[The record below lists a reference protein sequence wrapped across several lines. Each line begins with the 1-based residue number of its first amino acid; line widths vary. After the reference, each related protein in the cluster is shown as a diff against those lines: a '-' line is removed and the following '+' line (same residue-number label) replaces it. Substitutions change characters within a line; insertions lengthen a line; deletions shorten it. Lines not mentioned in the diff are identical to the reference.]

1 MSGGAGVSP
10 AISRLRIDVGNSNGW
25 INLRL
30 ISIPNKR
37 LSIIFGVLLLLI
49 LPLLLVF
56 YLLVGNAQAT
66 ESYWKVAQG
75 KEKVSKSQ
83 VMPWF
88 GPSPYLYTIPNN
100 NNAVIFA
107 PHTRFYIEP
116 WTPKGK
122 KKGHY
127 VWQLN
132 LHTLSAQSL
141 LYQQFISL
149 TPQLY
154 SKPIKIWEK
163 LSDLPRSYDLTKENL
178 SEQILIEAISFNNQ
192 NQKYKIELSV
202 SNFKRLSR
210 NFLGLDFINNPLSKR
225 KQTLSYSGVIHLKFF
240 ELSKTAQLKV
250 ELTKHF
256 NNWSYP
262 LRGDPKKY
270 TIPSIIAVLGKL
282 YLLPDSRPCFM
293 LVSPAYK
300 GRIYTE
306 RPKVEDKTFRLII
319 L

>member
-1 MSGGAGVSP
+1 
-10 AISRLRIDVGNSNGW
+10 
-25 INLRL
+25 
-30 ISIPNKR
+30 
-37 LSIIFGVLLLLI
+37 
-49 LPLLLVF
+49 
-56 YLLVGNAQAT
+56 
-66 ESYWKVAQG
+66 
-75 KEKVSKSQ
+75 
-83 VMPWF
+83 
-88 GPSPYLYTIPNN
+88 
-100 NNAVIFA
+100 
-107 PHTRFYIEP
+107 
-116 WTPKGK
+116 
-122 KKGHY
+122 
-127 VWQLN
+127 
-132 LHTLSAQSL
+132 
-141 LYQQFISL
+141 L

-178 SEQILIEAISFNNQ
+178 SEEILIEAISFNNQ

-210 NFLGLDFINNPLSKR
+210 NFLGLEFISNPLSKR

-282 YLLPDSRPCFM
+282 YLLPDSRPCFL

>member
-1 MSGGAGVSP
+1 
-10 AISRLRIDVGNSNGW
+10 
-25 INLRL
+25 LRL
-30 ISIPNKR
+30 ISILNKR
-37 LSIIFGVLLLLI
+37 VSISVGVLLLLI
-49 LPLLLVF
+49 LTLLLIF
-56 YLLVGNAQAT
+56 YLFAANAQAT
-66 ESYWKVAQG
+66 ESSWKVAQG
-75 KEKVSKSQ
+75 KDKVSKSQ

-88 GPSPYLYTIPNN
+88 GPSPYLYTAFNH

-107 PHTRFYIEP
+107 PYTRFYIEP

-122 KKGHY
+122 KKGYY

-132 LHTLSAQSL
+132 LHTLSTQLL
-141 LYQQFISL
+141 LYEQFITMKL
-149 TPQLY
+149 RLH
-154 SKPIKIWEK
+154 SKPIKTWEK
-163 LSDLPRSYDLTKENL
+163 LSDLPKSHDLTKDTL
-178 SEQILIEAISFNNQ
+178 SGETLIEAINFNTQ
-192 NQKYKIELSV
+192 NKKYEIELTV
-202 SNFKRLSR
+202 SDFKRLPR
-210 NFLGLDFINNPLSKR
+210 NFLGLGFISNPLSKR

-250 ELTKHF
+250 ELTQQF

-293 LVSPAYK
+293 LVSPTYK
-300 GRIYTE
+300 GRIYTD